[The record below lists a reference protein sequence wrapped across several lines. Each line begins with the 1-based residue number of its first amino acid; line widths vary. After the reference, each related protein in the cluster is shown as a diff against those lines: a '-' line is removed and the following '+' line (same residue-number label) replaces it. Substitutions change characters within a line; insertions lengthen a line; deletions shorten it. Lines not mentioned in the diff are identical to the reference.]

1 MLKNYFL
8 TAFRNCWRNRTF
20 SLINILGLAIG
31 ISAALII
38 FLIVS
43 YEFSFDRF
51 EKDSDRIYRVVLDA
65 KFNGSEG
72 HSAGVQAPLS
82 SAVAHEMTGIEA
94 SVPVMSFQGDG
105 NVKVTIEREN
115 ANAVVYKKQ
124 NAVIF
129 TNTDY
134 FHLLPYKW
142 LAGNPEAALQ
152 SPFSV
157 VLTEER
163 AAAYFPGVAPES
175 IPGRK
180 ILYNEDLSVTV
191 AGIVKKLNKNTL
203 FTAEEFISFATIEKT
218 NLKNN
223 FMMDVWNDWMAYSQ
237 VFVKLAKKTSPAAAE
252 TQMNVLLKK
261 YNKDAYKDANNMM
274 RFHLQPL
281 NDIHFNLLYQNFN
294 QRTASKSTLYG
305 LLAIAAF
312 LLLLGCI
319 NFINLTTA
327 QAAQRAKEIGV
338 RKTMGSSRRQLMAQ
352 FLSETFF
359 ITIIATLVSVL
370 LTPVLLHMF
379 ADFIPPG
386 LHFELL
392 QQPWLI
398 LFLLGLTIA
407 VSFLSGL
414 YPALILSG
422 FNPVL
427 VLKNQIGSNN
437 GQTRSAGIRKS
448 LTVAQFAIA
457 QFFVIATAIV
467 GKQINY
473 SIHSDPGFNKE
484 AVINFESPRDRN
496 TAHRTQLMNEI
507 KTVPGVA
514 MVSSGFFAP
523 ADKGVAFTNIGYNNG
538 KELLTPNTQI
548 RWGDPNYIQ
557 VYQMKLVA
565 GRNVEASDSIR
576 EFLVNESFAH
586 AIGFLNAGDAVGK
599 FLEWNN
605 RKIPVVGVMKDFHD
619 QSTHAGISPVVM
631 GGNKGSIYHIKLA
644 ANSADG
650 ATWKNAIAGMQK
662 IFKDMYPEEE
672 FNYKFVDEMIAG
684 FYEKEQHTASLLKWA
699 TGLSVLIS
707 CLGLLGLV
715 MYTTNTRTREIGI
728 RKILGA
734 SVTSIVSILSKDFV
748 RLVII
753 SFVIAAPLA
762 WWAMYQWLQDFAFKT
777 SMSWWLFAA
786 CGLLMLAAALITLSI
801 QTIKTAT
808 ANPVKSLRTE

>member
-31 ISAALII
+31 ISAALVI

-51 EKDSDRIYRVVLDA
+51 EKDSNRIYRVVLDA

-105 NVKVTIEREN
+105 SAKVTIEREN

-124 NAVIF
+124 PAIIF

-134 FHLLPYKW
+134 FHLLPYQW
-142 LAGNPEAALQ
+142 LAGSPDAALQ

-163 AAAYFPGVAPES
+163 AAAYFPGTAPAS

-191 AGIVKKLNKNTL
+191 AGIVKNLNKNTL

-237 VFVKLAKKTSPAAAE
+237 VFVKLAKDAAPAAAE
-252 TQMNVLLKK
+252 TQMNALLKK

-281 NDIHFNLLYQNFN
+281 NDIHFNMLYQNFN

-327 QAAQRAKEIGV
+327 QASQRAKEIGV
-338 RKTMGSSRRQLMAQ
+338 RKTMGSSKRQLMAQ

-359 ITIIATLVSVL
+359 ITAIATMVSVL
-370 LTPVLLHMF
+370 LTPVLLRMF
-379 ADFIPPG
+379 ADFTPPG
-386 LHFELL
+386 LHFDLL

-398 LFLLGLTIA
+398 VFLFGLTIA

-427 VLKNQIGSNN
+427 VLKNQSVTGK
-437 GQTRSAGIRKS
+437 GQTRNAGIRKT
-448 LTVAQFAIA
+448 LTVAQFVIA

-467 GKQINY
+467 SKQINY
-473 SIHSDPGFNKE
+473 SIHSDPGFNKD

-496 TAHRTQLMNEI
+496 AAHRTQLLNEI

-514 MVSSGFFAP
+514 MVSTGFFAP

-538 KELLTPNTQI
+538 KELITPNAQI

-557 VYQMKLVA
+557 VYQVKLVA

-605 RKIPVVGVMKDFHD
+605 KKLPVVGVMKDFHD

-650 ATWKNAIAGMQK
+650 ATWKNAITGMQK

-715 MYTTNTRTREIGI
+715 IYTTHTRTREIGI

-748 RLVII
+748 LLVII
-753 SFVIAAPLA
+753 SFIIAAPLA

-777 SMSWWLFAA
+777 SMSWWVFAA
-786 CGLLMLAAALITLSI
+786 CGLLMLAAALFTLSI
-801 QTIKTAT
+801 QTIKTAK